1 MSKIDRL
8 GWTAGLTFRSYGVT
22 IGLRVNNAEVLND
35 LLTFLPPEWTP
46 SRARTVNLLYSL
58 MVGGASGR
66 PNIRRF
72 NMLYANATRV
82 VRSLEMDEVF
92 QAFESHSHLYIAELA
107 PRRVFVHAGVVGWK
121 GQAILMPGRS
131 FAGKTSLVAEFVRA
145 GATYYSDEYAVLDA
159 QGRVHPY
166 SRPLAIRPTEGGA
179 SKKHEVEEL
188 GGHAGTRPLPV
199 GLVLVSSYKAG
210 AKWRPR
216 PLSAGKGALALLD
229 NTISIRRQPEAAF
242 DVMER
247 VVSQAHVLKS
257 ARGEARETVRSIL
270 NKLGD

>member
-1 MSKIDRL
+1 MARIDRL

-22 IGLRVNNAEVLND
+22 IGLRVNNAEVLED
-35 LLTFLPPEWTP
+35 LLTFLPPEWKP
-46 SRARTVNLLYSL
+46 SQAGTVNLLYSL

-72 NMLYANATRV
+72 NMLYANASRIA
-82 VRSLEMDEVF
+82 RSLELDEVLET
-92 QAFESHSHLYIAELA
+92 FESHSQLYIAEFA

-121 GQAILMPGRS
+121 GRAILMPGRS

-159 QGRVHPY
+159 RGRVHPY
-166 SRPLAIRPTEGGA
+166 SRPLSIRPSEGGS
-179 SKKHEVEEL
+179 SKKHGVEEL
-188 GGHAGTRPLPV
+188 GGNAGTLPLPV
-199 GLVLVSSYKAG
+199 GLVLVSNYKAG
-210 AKWRPR
+210 AQWRPR
-216 PLSAGKGALALLD
+216 HLSAGKGALALLD

-242 DVMER
+242 DVMSR
-247 VVSQAHVLKS
+247 VVSQANVLKG

-270 NKLGD
+270 NQLGD

>member
-1 MSKIDRL
+1 MAKIDRL
-8 GWTAGLTFRSYGVT
+8 GWTDGLTFRSYGVT
-22 IGLRVNNAEVLND
+22 VGVRVNNTEVLDD
-35 LLTFLPPEWTP
+35 LLRFLPPEWKP

-72 NMLYANATRV
+72 NLLYANATRV
-82 VRSLEMDEVF
+82 TRSLEIGEVL
-92 QAFESHSHLYIAELA
+92 QAFESHSQLYIAEWA
-107 PRRVFVHAGVVGWK
+107 SRRVFVHARVVGWK
-121 GQAILMPGRS
+121 GKAILMPGRS
-131 FAGKTSLVAEFVRA
+131 FAGKSTLVAEFVRA

-159 QGRVHPY
+159 RGRVHPY
-166 SRPLAIRPTEGGA
+166 SRALAIRPSEGGR
-179 SKKHEVEEL
+179 SMKHAVEEL
-188 GGHAGTRPLPV
+188 GGHAGTIPLQV
-199 GLVLVSSYKAG
+199 GLVLVSNYKAG

-242 DVMER
+242 DAMER

-257 ARGEARETVRSIL
+257 ARGEARDTVRSIL
-270 NKLGD
+270 SKFGD

>member
-1 MSKIDRL
+1 
-8 GWTAGLTFRSYGVT
+8 
-22 IGLRVNNAEVLND
+22 
-35 LLTFLPPEWTP
+35 
-46 SRARTVNLLYSL
+46 
-58 MVGGASGR
+58 
-66 PNIRRF
+66 
-72 NMLYANATRV
+72 MLYANIVRV
-82 VRSLEMDEVF
+82 VKSLEIEEVLH
-92 QAFESHSHLYIAELA
+92 AFESHSQLYIAEWA

-166 SRPLAIRPTEGGA
+166 SRPLAIRPSEGGV
-179 SKKHEVEEL
+179 SKKHGVEEL
-188 GGHAGTRPLPV
+188 GGLAGTLPLPV
-199 GLVLVSSYKAG
+199 GLVLVSNYKAG
-210 AKWRPR
+210 SKWRPR
-216 PLSAGKGALALLD
+216 HLSAGKGALALLD

-247 VVSQAHVLKS
+247 VVSRAHVLKG

-270 NKLGD
+270 NTLAN